1 MKIKNFFLFS
11 TFFIMATM
19 AFYGAHVYKNHQIL
33 EYKQKQFN
41 SIALSVSNEISALI
55 EEKNNATLA
64 LALAFTQDT
73 ASMVALFQNKTARE
87 SLLDLSSR
95 IRDNSDFKNIWIQ
108 LIDKDGNS
116 ISRSWDESRD
126 ENLTLLREDI
136 KTMLKKPEIMTSLSV
151 GKYDLSFKA
160 MVPIFDERG
169 LFIGFIEII
178 THFNS
183 IASKIQSKGY
193 LPLIVVDERYSRKIT
208 KPFTQQF
215 VSNHYIANKNADTSL
230 MEYLRTKGLEN
241 CISKTNTYTIDKEFG
256 YLIVNYPIFDT
267 QDKPMANFLI
277 FKSLDEIAL
286 ESIETIKSIVNLL
299 LVLFLLSISFIF
311 YLLSNSDK
319 TQQHEAS
326 SLRIAL
332 FTVFYL
338 ILAISYYFL
347 LSWNYTH
354 KEKEYLQIY
363 NSNVEKDFAIIY
375 EKYSAIAKTMY
386 QTTIN
391 KPEVLKLLALA
402 YKSEDE
408 KNSSREKL
416 YQFLAN
422 DYEFLKSHELRQLH
436 FHLKNNESFLRFHRP
451 QKYGDDLSQTRTTVA
466 WVNENHKELSGF
478 EEGRIYNGF
487 RHIYPLLQTN
497 KYNEKESLGSV
508 EISFSAYPLCKEFT
522 KFQNTKAGFIL
533 DKKVINEKV
542 FSNELSNYVKS
553 PFSDF
558 YYETD
563 IKNQLEHSFAHFDEI
578 LLQQNLNVDALNNM
592 IMKGKTFSVGA
603 TKRDALFTFIPVK
616 NPLTNKVSAA
626 FILQTHDTIYE
637 NLRDYFMLF
646 LFLGFAILLF
656 IFLSFYKEYE
666 NMLKFKFLSQKT
678 KKIIDLQQTILV
690 ITDAKKL
697 IEANQK
703 FLDFTGFSSLEAF
716 KKSYNCICDLFEEDN
731 DFFHLKKIKNGTNWV
746 DVLAKLPQNKCV
758 VAMRDTH
765 DERHAFSIS
774 ISQYDDNYI
783 LSFNDIS
790 DTIFHHMSL
799 KEKVLKDKLTGTYN
813 REYFEN
819 IFPLFLQ
826 ESQNNDLFL
835 GIVLFDID
843 HFKEVNDTYGH
854 NRGDSVLKEL
864 AQCVRTSIRQDDV
877 LVRWGG
883 EEFVLLVKTKTTK
896 NLYDVAELVRQTIE
910 QNYFEGLEHLS
921 CSFGITVYQKNED
934 ISQTIDRADK
944 ALYIAKEQGRNR
956 VVELYI

>member
-1 MKIKNFFLFS
+1 MGVKNIFLSS
-11 TFFIMATM
+11 TFFIMASI
-19 AFYGAHVYKNHQIL
+19 AFYGAHAYKNHQIL

-41 SIALSVSNEISALI
+41 SIATSVSNEISALI

-64 LALAFTQDT
+64 LALAFTENT
-73 ASMVALFQNKTARE
+73 SSMVSLFQNKTART

-108 LIDKDGNS
+108 LIDKNGNS
-116 ISRSWDESRD
+116 ISRSWDESKD
-126 ENLTLLREDI
+126 NNLTLLREDI
-136 KTMLKKPEIMTSLSV
+136 RTMLKKPEIMTSLSV

-160 MVPIFDERG
+160 MVPIFDEKG

-183 IASKIQSKGY
+183 IANKIQSKGY
-193 LPLIVVDERYSRKIT
+193 VPLIVVDEKYSQHIT

-215 VSNHYIANKNADTSL
+215 VSNNYIANKNADASL

-241 CISKTNTYTIDKEFG
+241 CISKTNTYKVDKELG
-256 YLIVNYPIFDT
+256 YLIVNYPIFDA

-277 FKSLDEIAL
+277 FKNLDEIAL

-299 LVLFLLSISFIF
+299 LILFLLSISFIF

-319 TQQHEAS
+319 TQQHERS
-326 SLRIAL
+326 HLRIAI

-347 LSWNYTH
+347 LSWNYAQ

-363 NSNVEKDFAIIY
+363 NTNVEKDFAIIY

-391 KPEVLKLLALA
+391 KPEVLELLALA
-402 YKSEDE
+402 YQSDNE
-408 KNSSREKL
+408 KNSSRKKL
-416 YQFLAN
+416 HELLAV
-422 DYEFLKSHELRQLH
+422 DYEFLKSHELKQLH

-451 QKYGDDLSQTRTTVA
+451 QRYGDDLSQTRATVA

-487 RHIYPLLQTN
+487 RHIYPLFQTDT
-497 KYNEKESLGSV
+497 YNEKEYLGSV
-508 EISFSAYPLCKEFT
+508 EVSFSAYPLCKEFT
-522 KFQNTKAGFIL
+522 KFHHTKTGFII
-533 DKKVINEKV
+533 DKNAIEEKV
-542 FSNELSNYVKS
+542 FSNELSNYIRS

-563 IKNQLEHSFAHFDEI
+563 IKKQLEHSFLHFDETL
-578 LLQQNLNVDALNNM
+578 LLQSPSADALNDM
-592 IMKGKTFSVGA
+592 LIKGRLFSIGSA
-603 TKRDALFTFIPVK
+603 DRHTLFTFIPVK
-616 NPLTNKVSAA
+616 NPLTHKVSAA
-626 FILQTHDTIYE
+626 FILQTDDTMYS
-637 NLRDYFMLF
+637 NLRDYFTLF
-646 LFLGFAILLF
+646 LFLGLAVLLF

-690 ITDAKKL
+690 ITDTKKL

-703 FLDFTGFSSLEAF
+703 FLDFTGFDSLEAF
-716 KKSYNCICDLFEEDN
+716 KKSYNCVCDLFEQDD
-731 DFFHLKKIKNGTNWV
+731 DFFHLKKIKNGANWV

-758 VAMRDTH
+758 VAMRDTQ
-765 DERHAFSIS
+765 DDRHAFSIS

-790 DTIFHHMSL
+790 DTIFRHMSL
-799 KEKVLKDKLTGTYN
+799 KEKVLKDKLTGAYN

-826 ESQNNDLFL
+826 ESQNNELLL
-835 GIVLFDID
+835 GVVIFDID
-843 HFKEVNDTYGH
+843 HFKEVNDTFGH
-854 NRGDSVLKEL
+854 NRGDSVLIEL
-864 AQCVRTSIRQDDV
+864 TRYVRASIRQDDV

-910 QNYFEGLEHLS
+910 QSCFEEVEKLT
-921 CSFGITVYQKNED
+921 CSFGISIYQEGED
-934 ISQTIDRADK
+934 VSQTINRADK

-956 VVELYI
+956 VEEFYI